1 MKFTLAIVALATAV
15 VALEDGGL
23 ADLKAQFPQY
33 FQGVTGIHV
42 PAQYAGPSRPLRP
55 TVAVSTSKSVVIRRL
70 TDHFSWFFAI

>member
-42 PAQYAGPSRPLRP
+42 PAQYAG
-55 TVAVSTSKSVVIRRL
+55 AVQTAEANGGGLHK
-70 TDHFSWFFAI
+70 